1 MTITA
6 MKHLTMA
13 ELEAGLDDIRK
24 APKDEGSLELIVRRP
39 DVDAREVLTEAELH
53 LAAGLVG
60 DSWKLRPSSR
70 TGDGSPHPDMQLNIM
85 NARAIA
91 LVAVE
96 KDRWQLAGDQLYID
110 MDLSAENLPAGSQ
123 LSLGSAVIEVSPQP
137 HTGCHKF
144 VSRFGLDAVKFVNS
158 AVGKELHLR
167 GINAKV
173 VQPGTIRVGDVV
185 RKIAV
190 PALDPERSY

>member
-1 MTITA
+1 MTTSVV
-6 MKHLTMA
+6 KHLTTA
-13 ELEAGLDDIRK
+13 ELEAGLDEIRQ
-24 APKDEGSLELIVRRP
+24 APKDEGVLELIVRRP
-39 DVDAREVLTEAELH
+39 SVDTREVLAEGELH
-53 LAAGLVG
+53 LSEGLVG
-60 DSWKLRPSSR
+60 DSWTLRPSSR
-70 TGDGSPHPDMQLNIM
+70 TADASPHPDMQLNIM

-91 LVAVE
+91 LVAGD

-110 MDLSAENLPAGSQ
+110 MDLSAVNLPAGTQ

-173 VQPGTIRVGDVV
+173 VQPGTIRVGDMV
-185 RKIAV
+185 RKIAK
-190 PALDPERSY
+190 D